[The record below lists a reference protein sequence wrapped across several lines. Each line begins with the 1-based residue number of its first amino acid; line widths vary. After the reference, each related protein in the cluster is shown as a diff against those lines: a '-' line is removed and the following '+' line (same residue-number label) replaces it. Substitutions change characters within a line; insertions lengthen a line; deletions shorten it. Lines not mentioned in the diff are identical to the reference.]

1 MLTSNVVS
9 VYFERSKI
17 TQVSY
22 LTQTV
27 PMNSYSQ
34 GKRNDTRINAY
45 VALRARN
52 VKRWQSEI
60 TYDFTFNHKKDLQD
74 ALTLAFWERGGE
86 DCYNWNVDSKY
97 PKGTNTKS
105 MVLVPFLHFIVIYMY
120 YSFLLS
126 FSSFGCKRSTTAERA
141 GR

>member
-1 MLTSNVVS
+1 
-9 VYFERSKI
+9 
-17 TQVSY
+17 
-22 LTQTV
+22 
-27 PMNSYSQ
+27 MNSYSQ

-74 ALTLAFWERGGE
+74 ALTLAFGERGGE

-120 YSFLLS
+120 YSLLFLLS

>member
-1 MLTSNVVS
+1 
-9 VYFERSKI
+9 
-17 TQVSY
+17 
-22 LTQTV
+22 
-27 PMNSYSQ
+27 MNSYSQ
-34 GKRNDTRINAY
+34 GKRHDTRINAY
-45 VALRARN
+45 VTLRAR
-52 VKRWQSEI
+52 KAKKWQSEI

-74 ALTLAFWERGGE
+74 ALTLAFLERGGKE
-86 DCYNWNVDSKY
+86 WYKCNVDSKY

-120 YSFLLS
+120 YSLLFLLS

>member
-1 MLTSNVVS
+1 MLND
-9 VYFERSKI
+9 RSKI

-22 LTQTV
+22 LTQTD

-45 VALRARN
+45 VALRARK

-74 ALTLAFWERGGE
+74 ALTLFFWKEEAKNGIIGMWIVNAE
-86 DCYNWNVDSKY
+86 
-97 PKGTNTKS
+97 KGQIPNQWYLS
-105 MVLVPFLHFIVIYMY
+105 HFCI
-120 YSFLLS
+120 L
-126 FSSFGCKRSTTAERA
+126 
-141 GR
+141 

>member
-1 MLTSNVVS
+1 
-9 VYFERSKI
+9 
-17 TQVSY
+17 
-22 LTQTV
+22 
-27 PMNSYSQ
+27 MNSYSQ